1 MTKKTFLDFYA
12 SERLRSFSFVRFLDN
27 PGPKYCFP
35 LKDTAFRV
43 LDSQIIPRTLHA
55 IPSYFV
61 GVSQKTCCFLEGA
74 PDSAQQQARRC
85 CAVFIL
91 EMELHMQF
99 ILNQDGE
106 LIITDEAEEAF
117 DLDETDE

>member
-1 MTKKTFLDFYA
+1 M
-12 SERLRSFSFVRFLDN
+12 RFLRILQES
-27 PGPKYCFP
+27 
-35 LKDTAFRV
+35 LK
-43 LDSQIIPRTLHA
+43 
-55 IPSYFV
+55 
-61 GVSQKTCCFLEGA
+61 KTCCFLEGA
-74 PDSAQQQARRC
+74 PDSAQQQARCC

-117 DLDETDE
+117 DLDEQSGRQDLNLRPFGPQPNALPD

>member
-1 MTKKTFLDFYA
+1 MTKKTCLDFYI
-12 SERLRSFSFVRFLDN
+12 SEHIRSFSFVRFLDN
-27 PGPKYCFP
+27 PVPKYCFP
-35 LKDTAFRV
+35 PKDTAFRI

-55 IPSYFV
+55 TPSYLI
-61 GVSQKTCCFLEGA
+61 GVSKKLVVFLRVPLKT
-74 PDSAQQQARRC
+74 AQQQARCC

-91 EMELHMQF
+91 EMELLMQF

>member
-1 MTKKTFLDFYA
+1 MSVNTSDHFLSFA
-12 SERLRSFSFVRFLDN
+12 FWIIRARSTGTHRETRRFVFWIVRSFQELFMRFLRILQES
-27 PGPKYCFP
+27 
-35 LKDTAFRV
+35 LK
-43 LDSQIIPRTLHA
+43 
-55 IPSYFV
+55 
-61 GVSQKTCCFLEGA
+61 KTCCFLEGA
-74 PDSAQQQARRC
+74 PDSAQQQARCC

-91 EMELHMQF
+91 EMDLHMQF